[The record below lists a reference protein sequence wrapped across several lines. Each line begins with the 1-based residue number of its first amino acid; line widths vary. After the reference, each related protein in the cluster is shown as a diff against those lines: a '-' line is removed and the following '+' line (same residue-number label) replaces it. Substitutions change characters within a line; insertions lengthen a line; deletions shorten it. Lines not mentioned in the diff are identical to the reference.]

1 MALILHDDADVMSLL
16 EARKPPAVTASTVS
30 TIAIVLFPIR
40 IFLGMGWLRAGV
52 EKLIDPRWWGGDG
65 LAAFL
70 AEQRE
75 LALPFMA
82 GVSDRLFEPFTM
94 PISLV
99 VMLGQLA
106 VAVGLVTT
114 RLLRPALWAGITMNA
129 VFVAMG
135 AVNPS
140 VFYLVIEVTLLAA
153 LNNGLLGDDR
163 RRPRPSNAGI
173 KAGLGL
179 ALLPYVETVHP
190 ADVIDDPAII
200 LSTVL
205 FLAAATDGL
214 ALLAAPERTGA
225 APLT

>member
-1 MALILHDDADVMSLL
+1 MSLMTGTT
-16 EARKPPAVTASTVS
+16 PPAAAARAVS
-30 TIAIVLFPIR
+30 AAAIVLFPIR
-40 IFLGMGWLRAGV
+40 IFLGLGWLRAAV
-52 EKLIDPRWWGGDG
+52 EKLIDPRWPRGDS

-70 AEQRE
+70 AEQRD
-75 LALPFMA
+75 LALPFMV
-82 GVSDRLFEPFTM
+82 GVSDRLFAPLTI
-94 PISLV
+94 PISLL
-99 VMLGQLA
+99 VMVGQLA

-114 RLLRPALWAGITMNA
+114 RMLRPALWAGITMNA

-153 LNNGLLGDDR
+153 LNHGLIGSDR
-163 RRPRPSNAGI
+163 RRPRPADVGV

-179 ALLPYVETVHP
+179 ALLPYVETAHP
-190 ADVIDDPAII
+190 AHVIDDPAII

-205 FLAAATDGL
+205 FLAAATDAL
-214 ALLAAPERTGA
+214 ALLTAPERTGT